1 MITGVVIKS
10 TGSWYIVRCADKL
23 YNCRI
28 VGKLRL
34 DDLKSTNPIA
44 VGDRVLFTLENETEG
59 QINEVLPRDN
69 YVVRQSPRK
78 KHNVHLIA
86 SNVDLAVLVVTIVRP
101 DVKTGFIDRFLL
113 MTEPYDIPVL
123 IVFNKWDIYKPKDK
137 EHFEYLESLY
147 TGIGYNVLYAS
158 AITGENLNLIKDIL
172 KDKTSLISGQS
183 GVGKTSL
190 LNAIEP
196 TLDLKTFQ
204 ISDYTGKGQHTTT
217 FAEMTPLTFGGDLID
232 TPGIKSLAFNH
243 FEVLDVAHNF
253 KEIFEASD
261 ACKYNNCTHRNEP
274 KCAVKE
280 LVEMGE
286 INEIRY
292 NNYLQIVEEVE
303 DQNYWERHNDI

>member
-1 MITGVVIKS
+1 MLEGVVIKS
-10 TGSWYIVRCADKL
+10 TGSWYIVRSAGKL

-34 DDLKSTNPIA
+34 GDLKSTNPIA
-44 VGDRVLFTLENETEG
+44 VGDKVLFTLENQTEA
-59 QINEVLPRDN
+59 QINEVLPRRN

-86 SNVDLAVLVVTIVRP
+86 SNVDLAVLVVTITRP
-101 DVKTGFIDRFLL
+101 DIKTGFIDRFLM

-123 IVFNKWDIYKPKDK
+123 IVFNKWDIYKQKHMD
-137 EHFEYLESLY
+137 HYNYLKSLY
-147 TGIGYNVLYAS
+147 KGIGYDVIYAS
-158 AITGENLNLIKDIL
+158 ALTGDNLDLIKEKL
-172 KDKTSLISGQS
+172 KNKTSLISGQS

-196 TLDLKTFQ
+196 TLDLKTFE
-204 ISDYTGKGQHTTT
+204 ISEYTGKGQHTTT
-217 FAEMTPLTFGGDLID
+217 FAEMTPLSFGGDLID
-232 TPGIKSLAFNH
+232 TPGIKTLAFNH

-253 KEIFEASD
+253 KEIFEASN

-280 LVEMGE
+280 LVENGS

-303 DQNYWERHNDI
+303 DQNYWERHKDI